1 MAAELISES
10 LGISS
15 YLSAQAINHR
25 FVGFISYCLAE
36 GFVYTLS
43 HSKIKGVNALTAKH
57 IILIALNGN
66 AGQRSIGTNGIWLPQ
81 EAMTC
86 GEATVEQL
94 QQIYLT
100 AVQGNQGE
108 ILIMDMNEIIFVCLG
123 KFLWQHIVV
132 NKMLGTLGA
141 QLQHN
146 AHRGISVDIGVVPL
160 HIGINSIG
168 KENILVAL
176 HQVFLSFTA
185 LCMALAVHNVV
196 LGHIEEALLHQH
208 LLYYILYFFY
218 GNTAK
223 VGNGILNLAG
233 NTFLF
238 LISHAVRYFL
248 GSSGNGIIDF
258 GTVIVYSKARPFNNV
273 F

>member
-1 MAAELISES
+1 MP
-10 LGISS
+10 G
-15 YLSAQAINHR
+15 
-25 FVGFISYCLAE
+25 
-36 GFVYTLS
+36 
-43 HSKIKGVNALTAKH
+43 
-57 IILIALNGN
+57 
-66 AGQRSIGTNGIWLPQ
+66 
-81 EAMTC
+81 

-108 ILIMDMNEIIFVCLG
+108 ILIMDMNEIIFVCQG

-208 LLYYILYFFY
+208 LFHYILYFFY
-218 GNTAK
+218 GNSQP
-223 VGNGILNLAG
+223 GW
-233 NTFLF
+233 
-238 LISHAVRYFL
+238 
-248 GSSGNGIIDF
+248 
-258 GTVIVYSKARPFNNV
+258 
-273 F
+273 

>member
-1 MAAELISES
+1 MNQGLHSLMGFLSGIGTGQMIDVYSILSQIPYRGLCQLLWLGGLKSLKNHFYSFQRWLSISIGKTTAAIVHMAAELIPES
-10 LGISS
+10 LGIPS
-15 YLSAQAINHR
+15 YLSAKAINHR

-36 GFVYTLS
+36 GFVDTLS

-81 EAMTC
+81 EAMPG

-100 AVQGNQGE
+100 AVQGNQGK
-108 ILIMDMNEIIFVCLG
+108 ILIMDMNEIIFVCQG

-132 NKMLGTLGA
+132 NKMLGTFGA

-176 HQVFLSFTA
+176 H
-185 LCMALAVHNVV
+185 
-196 LGHIEEALLHQH
+196 
-208 LLYYILYFFY
+208 
-218 GNTAK
+218 
-223 VGNGILNLAG
+223 
-233 NTFLF
+233 
-238 LISHAVRYFL
+238 
-248 GSSGNGIIDF
+248 
-258 GTVIVYSKARPFNNV
+258 
-273 F
+273 